1 MDLTFGLDLPD
12 DQYNNLK
19 DLTITIRS
27 VQKDSFGTVY
37 TTKLGQKFIIFRK
50 TYDYLAQLLRR
61 PRVSYGKD
69 RTSPTRLSLDLMYD
83 YS

>member
-12 DQYNNLK
+12 DQYNNPK
-19 DLTITIRS
+19 DLTITIQS

-37 TTKLGQKFIIFRK
+37 TTKLGQKLSIFRK
-50 TYDYLAQLLRR
+50 TYYYLAQLLTK

-69 RTSPTRLSLDLMYD
+69 RTRPTRLSLYLIYD

>member
-1 MDLTFGLDLPD
+1 MDLTFVLDLPD

-19 DLTITIRS
+19 DLTITICS

-50 TYDYLAQLLRR
+50 TYLAQLLRKS
-61 PRVSYGKD
+61 RVSYGKD
-69 RTSPTRLSLDLMYD
+69 RTSPTRLSLDLIYD